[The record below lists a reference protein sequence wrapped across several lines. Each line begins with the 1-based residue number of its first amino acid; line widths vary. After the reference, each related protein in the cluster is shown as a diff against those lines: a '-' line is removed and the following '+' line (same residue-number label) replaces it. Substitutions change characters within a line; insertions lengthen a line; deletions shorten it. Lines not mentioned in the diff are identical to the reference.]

1 MKLARFLFKPRWQS
15 KDVATRRGAVAE
27 LNDAELVAALPAI
40 ARNDSDASVRLTALR
55 RLNQYEAWRERS
67 TGDLDSSLREVSRAA
82 YLAMLTGASAGVPS
96 LERRIAELDTLSGEE
111 IDRVAAQAA
120 DTALRS
126 AALERATR
134 PSLLAEVAAS
144 DADPKLRLI
153 ALSRITDTDAL
164 ARIAERTRKTDKVV
178 SRLARDRAEA
188 GRIAAGDA
196 AAIETR
202 ARQLCERIDALLS
215 RPRSERAEELAAL
228 DEAWTV
234 VAGKAPRQLN
244 ERFES
249 TRSFLRSDTEEAA
262 NERSR
267 LRELRARIELA
278 LSAAGS
284 DSAALDTLAREA
296 SQTVAAS
303 RHELPE
309 RERVEA
315 LLVQLTQRL
324 AQRAVHVQAQADV
337 AAVQAQDA
345 ETTREANL
353 EAIAAQARFD
363 AALERAQADKEKQRE
378 QHQAL
383 RRDLDSLVIELEQQL
398 EAGDLTHAAATHLR
412 VTNLLEGLPA
422 LARHDKRLL
431 NAEARLGELKRWQR
445 WSGNERRKQLCDE
458 IEALPGL
465 GLHPDAVATR
475 VRDARTEWQQL
486 EAIEGDKDARGSLGL
501 GRRFQALCSQAL
513 KPAQGYFAKRDELRK
528 SNQDAIEA
536 LLAASEAATGA
547 DADIATLTRQR
558 RGIADALR
566 ALDGIDPRARKTLAQ
581 RLKDLL
587 TRIDTRLDQQAAD
600 TEAAKRRLIAEA
612 ERLAT
617 SADAVAAAREV
628 RDLQARWKAVGNGR
642 RRTDEAQWKEFRGH
656 CDAIFGRLDSARRE
670 REEADVATLA
680 QAQALLAELERLEQE
695 PLNRDPSKQEQPG
708 QEQRRAE
715 LSAEQTRSE
724 ASGEAAGSDTTDGEA
739 AGSDAAASA
748 DAGNPPAQR
757 RDLEQRWAALNVR
770 DRDLQRRWQQRLDT
784 LDAQHQHA
792 QRQRRDSVFSD
803 ALTRLALC
811 EAVELG
817 QTGAA
822 AAAAQWTPLPEA
834 TGALHAALQQR
845 FDAAADHTINAAD
858 ANGADDD
865 EARRDL
871 LVALEFLGA
880 IDTPAEDKS
889 RRMDLQIT
897 RLSQHMSGGTRRGA
911 REELLA
917 LLQRWVELGALPAA
931 DAAVLQPRFRRAVD
945 AALTQLD

>member
-82 YLAMLTGASAGVPS
+82 YMAMLTGASAGVPP

-111 IDRVAAQAA
+111 IDRVAAQAT

-196 AAIETR
+196 GAIETR
-202 ARQLCERIDALLS
+202 ARQLCERLDALLS

-234 VAGKAPRQLN
+234 VAGKAPRQLS

-249 TRSFLRSDTEEAA
+249 TRGFLRADTEEAA
-262 NERSR
+262 SERTR

-278 LSAAGS
+278 LSATGAEPS
-284 DSAALDTLAREA
+284 TLDTLAREA

-324 AQRAVHVQAQADV
+324 AQRAVHVQAEADV
-337 AAVQAQDA
+337 AAVQAEETD
-345 ETTREANL
+345 TTREANL
-353 EAIAAQARFD
+353 EALAAQARFD

-383 RRDLDSLVIELEQQL
+383 RRDLDGLVIELEQQL
-398 EAGDLTHAAATHLR
+398 EAGDLTHASATHLR

-475 VRDARTEWQQL
+475 VREARAEWQQL

-501 GRRFQALCSQAL
+501 GRRFQALCTQAL

-528 SNQDAIEA
+528 SHQDAIEA
-536 LLAASEAATGA
+536 LLTASDAATGP
-547 DADIATLTRQR
+547 DADITTLTRQR

-628 RDLQARWKAVGNGR
+628 RDLQARWKAAGNGR

-656 CDAIFGRLDSARRE
+656 CDAIFGRLDNARRE
-670 REEADVATLA
+670 REEADVATQA
-680 QAQALLAELERLEQE
+680 QAQALLAELEQLARGPLAPEHAEQE
-695 PLNRDPSKQEQPG
+695 NA
-708 QEQRRAE
+708 RRAPDAQR
-715 LSAEQTRSE
+715 AE
-724 ASGEAAGSDTTDGEA
+724 TDGPL
-739 AGSDAAASA
+739 A
-748 DAGNPPAQR
+748 DISEPATADSPAAQR
-757 RDLEQRWAALNVR
+757 RELEQRWSMLNVR
-770 DRDLQRRWQQRLDT
+770 DRDLQRRWQQHLDA
-784 LDAQHQHA
+784 LDAQHEQA
-792 QRQRRDSVFSD
+792 RRQRRDAVFSD
-803 ALTRLALC
+803 ALKRLALC

-817 QTGAA
+817 QTAA
-822 AAAAQWTPLPEA
+822 TAAAAQWPALPEG
-834 TGALHAALQQR
+834 TGPLQAALQQR
-845 FDAAADHTINAAD
+845 FDAAANHDAA
-858 ANGADDD
+858 AATNVDDD

-880 IDTPAEDKS
+880 IDTPADDKS
-889 RRMDLQIT
+889 RRMDLQIS
-897 RLSQHMSGGTRRGA
+897 RLSQHMSGGTRRAA

-931 DAAVLQPRFRRAVD
+931 DAAVLQLRFRRAVD

>member
-40 ARNDSDASVRLTALR
+40 ARNDSDASVRLAALR

-67 TGDLDSSLREVSRAA
+67 TGDLDSSVRDVSRAA
-82 YLAMLTGASAGVPS
+82 YMAMLTGASAGVPP

-196 AAIETR
+196 AAIEAR

-278 LSAAGS
+278 LSAAGAEPS
-284 DSAALDTLAREA
+284 TLDTLAREA
-296 SQTVAAS
+296 SQTIAAS

-315 LLVQLTQRL
+315 LLVQLTQHL
-324 AQRAVHVQAQADV
+324 AQRAVQVQQADV
-337 AAVQAQDA
+337 TAVEAQEA

-353 EAIAAQARFD
+353 EALAAQARFD

-383 RRDLDSLVIELEQQL
+383 RRDLDGLIIELEQQL

-445 WSGNERRKQLCDE
+445 WSGNERRKQLCEE

-475 VRDARTEWQQL
+475 VRDARAEWQQL

-547 DADIATLTRQR
+547 DADIATLTKQR

-600 TEAAKRRLIAEA
+600 TETAKRRLIAEA

-617 SADAVAAAREV
+617 STDAVAASREV
-628 RDLQARWKAVGNGR
+628 RDLQVRWKAVGNGR

-680 QAQALLAELERLEQE
+680 QAQALLAELERLA
-695 PLNRDPSKQEQPG
+695 QPG
-708 QEQRRAE
+708 QDKA
-715 LSAEQTRSE
+715 RSE
-724 ASGEAAGSDTTDGEA
+724 AVPQEAESEA
-739 AGSDAAASA
+739 PVSDAPEPGSTESQ
-748 DAGNPPAQR
+748 PAQR
-757 RDLEQRWAALNVR
+757 RELEQRWAALNVR
-770 DRDLQRRWQQRLDT
+770 ERDLQRRWQQQLDT
-784 LDAQHQHA
+784 LDAQHEQA
-792 QRQRRDSVFSD
+792 RRQRRDAVFGD

-822 AAAAQWTPLPEA
+822 AAAAQWPPLPDA
-834 TGALHAALQQR
+834 TGPLQSALQQR
-845 FDAAADHTINAAD
+845 FDAAASHDAAAA
-858 ANGADDD
+858 ANPDDD

-897 RLSQHMSGGTRRGA
+897 RLSQHMSGGARRGA
-911 REELLA
+911 REELFA

>member
-27 LNDAELVAALPAI
+27 LNDAELVTALPAI
-40 ARNDSDASVRLTALR
+40 ARNDSDASVRLAALR

-67 TGDLDSSLREVSRAA
+67 TADLDSSLRDVSRAA
-82 YLAMLTGASAGVPS
+82 YLAMLTGASSGVPP

-111 IDRVAAQAA
+111 IDRVAAQAV

-153 ALSRITDTDAL
+153 ALSRITDADAL
-164 ARIAERTRKTDKVV
+164 ARIAERTRKTDKIV

-215 RPRSERAEELAAL
+215 RPRSERTEELAAL

-262 NERSR
+262 NERGR

-278 LSAAGS
+278 LDASGADPG
-284 DSAALDTLAREA
+284 ALDTLAREA
-296 SQTVAAS
+296 SQTITAS

-324 AQRAVHVQAQADV
+324 AQRAVHAQAQADV
-337 AAVQAQDA
+337 AAEQAHQT

-353 EAIAAQARFD
+353 EALAAQARFD

-383 RRDLDSLVIELEQQL
+383 RRDLDSLVIELEEQL

-431 NAEARLGELKRWQR
+431 NAEARLDELKRWQR
-445 WSGNERRKQLCDE
+445 WSGNERRKQLCDG

-475 VRDARTEWQQL
+475 VRDARAEWKQL
-486 EAIEGDKDARGSLGL
+486 EAIGSDKDARGSLGL
-501 GRRFQALCSQAL
+501 GRRFQALCAQAL

-536 LLAASEAATGA
+536 LLAAAETATGA
-547 DADIATLTRQR
+547 DTEIAIVIRQR

-587 TRIDTRLDQQAAD
+587 TRIDTRLDQQATE

-612 ERLAT
+612 VRLAT

-628 RDLQARWKAVGNGR
+628 RDLQARWKAAGNGR
-642 RRTDEAQWKEFRGH
+642 RRTDEAQWKEFRSH

-670 REEADVATLA
+670 REDADAATLA
-680 QAQALLAELERLEQE
+680 QAQALLAELERLARESEHEQAQDEPSRQE
-695 PLNRDPSKQEQPG
+695 PEHEVQG
-708 QEQRRAE
+708 
-715 LSAEQTRSE
+715 
-724 ASGEAAGSDTTDGEA
+724 
-739 AGSDAAASA
+739 DAALQPDSIESR
-748 DAGNPPAQR
+748 PAR
-757 RDLEQRWAALNVR
+757 RRELEQRWSTLNLR
-770 DRDLQRRWQQRLDT
+770 ERELQRRWQQQLDV
-784 LDAQHQHA
+784 LDAQHEQA
-792 QRQRRDSVFSD
+792 QRQRRDAVFAD

-811 EAVELG
+811 EAIELG
-817 QTGAA
+817 QTGASVA
-822 AAAAQWTPLPEA
+822 ATQWPPLTEAAGPLQ
-834 TGALHAALQQR
+834 AALQQR
-845 FDAAADHTINAAD
+845 FDAAANPTAA
-858 ANGADDD
+858 ATPDDD

-880 IDTPAEDKS
+880 IDTPAEDKP

-897 RLSQHMSGGTRRGA
+897 RLSQHMSGSTRRGA
-911 REELLA
+911 REELLT
-917 LLQRWVELGALPAA
+917 LLQRWVELGALPATG
-931 DAAVLQPRFRRAVD
+931 AAVLQSRFRRAVD

>member
-27 LNDAELVAALPAI
+27 LNDEELVAALPSI

-82 YLAMLTGASAGVPS
+82 YLAMLTGTSAGVPP

-111 IDRVAAQAA
+111 IDRVAAQAT

-196 AAIETR
+196 TAIETR

-215 RPRSERAEELAAL
+215 RPRSERTEELAAL

-278 LSAAGS
+278 LGTTGA
-284 DSAALDTLAREA
+284 DPDTLDTLAREA

-324 AQRAVHVQAQADV
+324 ALRAVHAQAEADVAEVQAQEV
-337 AAVQAQDA
+337 
-345 ETTREANL
+345 ESSREANL
-353 EAIAAQARFD
+353 EALAAQARFD

-398 EAGDLTHAAATHLR
+398 EAGDLTHVASTHLR
-412 VTNLLEGLPA
+412 ITNLLEGLPA

-445 WSGNERRKQLCDE
+445 WSGNERRKQLCEE

-475 VRDARTEWQQL
+475 VRDARAEWQQL
-486 EAIEGDKDARGSLGL
+486 DAIDGDKDARGSLGL

-536 LLAASEAATGA
+536 LLAAAEAATGA
-547 DADIATLTRQR
+547 DADIATLTGQR

-600 TEAAKRRLIAEA
+600 TEAAKRRLITEA

-617 SADAVAAAREV
+617 SADAAAAAREV

-670 REEADVATLA
+670 REEADVATQA
-680 QAQALLAELERLEQE
+680 QAQALLAELERLA
-695 PLNRDPSKQEQPG
+695 REQPG
-708 QEQRRAE
+708 QEQPQHDEARDKPVEHESEGEVPGDDA
-715 LSAEQTRSE
+715 SQQTSVE
-724 ASGEAAGSDTTDGEA
+724 SQ
-739 AGSDAAASA
+739 
-748 DAGNPPAQR
+748 PAQR
-757 RDLEQRWAALNVR
+757 RELEQRWAALNVR
-770 DRDLQRRWQQRLDT
+770 ERDLQRRWQQQLDA
-784 LDAQHQHA
+784 LDAQHEKA
-792 QRQRRDSVFSD
+792 RRQRRDAVFSD
-803 ALTRLALC
+803 ALARLAVC
-811 EAVELG
+811 EAIELG
-817 QTGAA
+817 QTDAA
-822 AAAAQWTPLPEA
+822 AAAAQWSPLTETA
-834 TGALHAALQQR
+834 GTLQAALQQR
-845 FDAAADHTINAAD
+845 FDAAANHAAAAD
-858 ANGADDD
+858 PDDG

-897 RLSQHMSGGTRRGA
+897 RLSRHMSGDTRRGA